1 VTRAGAAALLVLV
14 AFRTAHGAEP
24 VPLPLAEALALADRH
39 NPDLAAARARAS
51 AQVERA
57 GAAARE
63 RWPRLSLAADAY
75 RTDNPARVFAGRLN
89 RGQFGQQDFEIERLN
104 HPPALTHLSSALM
117 LEAPLDPFGRVR
129 SRQRGEEAMGRAL
142 EAATAEAV
150 QDLKL
155 GIVEVYQRAALAQ
168 ATVDFTERTLA
179 AAVAREQDV
188 AARVE
193 QGAALSADL
202 LRVRARRRQREGE
215 LAERRAEH
223 GVALAQL
230 ARALGTAATE
240 YVPSEVPA
248 APPALEGSREE
259 WQARAAAS
267 RQQMAAGRERAAAA
281 RWARTGE
288 RRSALPE
295 LNAYVQLL
303 DDRGGRGEQSY
314 AAGVSVRWT
323 AFDPARGRRR
333 ASAEAD
339 VQAAEHEARATVDGV
354 RLEVEAAYLRA
365 ASARERHAAAAG
377 GAEEGRE
384 ALRVIRER
392 RASGM
397 ATLTDELETEA
408 ASVAAEL
415 EELRAAA
422 AAALADAAL
431 KRAAGVL

>member
-1 VTRAGAAALLVLV
+1 
-14 AFRTAHGAEP
+14 
-24 VPLPLAEALALADRH
+24 VPLPLAEALALAERH
-39 NPDLAAARARAS
+39 NPNLAAARARAS

-57 GAAARE
+57 GAAARA
-63 RWPRLSLAADAY
+63 RWPRLSLTAEAY
-75 RTDNPARVFAGRLN
+75 RTDNPARAFAGRLN

-104 HPPALTHLSSALM
+104 HPPALTHVTSALM
-117 LEAPLDPFGRVR
+117 LEAPLDAFGRVR
-129 SRQRGEEAMGRAL
+129 SRQRGEEAMGRAS

-150 QDLKL
+150 QDLRL
-155 GIVEVYQRAALAQ
+155 GIVEAYQRAALAR
-168 ATVDFTERTLA
+168 ATVGFTESVLA

-193 QGAALSADL
+193 EGAALSADL

-230 ARALGTAATE
+230 ARALGTTGTD

-267 RQQMAAGRERAAAA
+267 RQELAAGRERAAAA

-314 AAGVSVRWT
+314 AAGVNVRWT
-323 AFDPARGRRR
+323 AFDPARGHRR
-333 ASAEAD
+333 ASAEAE
-339 VQAAEHEARATVDGV
+339 VQAAEHEARAAVDGV

-384 ALRVIRER
+384 ALRVVRER